1 MFLPVATGCDYWH
14 KAHYFKAFAPVLLE
28 INFVN
33 FYDSWIDNGIES
45 VAGFGL
51 PSFEQGRNCSLQTV
65 GTSAAAMLIDA
76 IRSFALL
83 RSTTVTSGP
92 FGVAKVEGFE
102 RNQAIFTVYNHFKV
116 CIPGS

>member
-1 MFLPVATGCDYWH
+1 
-14 KAHYFKAFAPVLLE
+14 
-28 INFVN
+28 
-33 FYDSWIDNGIES
+33 
-45 VAGFGL
+45 
-51 PSFEQGRNCSLQTV
+51 
-65 GTSAAAMLIDA
+65 MLIDA